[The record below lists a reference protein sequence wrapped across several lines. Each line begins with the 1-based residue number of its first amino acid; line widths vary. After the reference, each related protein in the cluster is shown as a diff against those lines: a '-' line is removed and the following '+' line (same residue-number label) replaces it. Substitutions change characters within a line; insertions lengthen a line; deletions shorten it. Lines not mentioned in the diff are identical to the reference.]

1 MIELNSINKRRLKTL
16 TKQIDVE
23 KAKIAKARD
32 ALRELISEVE
42 DIIGDADEV
51 VNTLDR
57 ACDDLSRYV

>member
-1 MIELNSINKRRLKTL
+1 MFELNSINKRRLKTL
-16 TKQIDVE
+16 TKQIGLE
-23 KAKIAKARD
+23 KAKISKARD